1 MFEIL
6 TIPDER
12 LKQVS
17 EPVIQFDAGLR
28 EFIAELEETRQAGP
42 AAVGI
47 AAPQVGRFQ
56 RIVIVDV
63 SGRPKTPNHGYT
75 VLVNPEITR
84 WEGFELGREGCLSV
98 PDYTGNVI
106 RAERIELRAQDPDG
120 RVHEYDMAGY
130 EARAVQHEV
139 DHLDGI
145 LLISRMKAGDVL
157 QAKQALRELEE
168 KYAKRSRRLGRK
180 TRT

>member
-1 MFEIL
+1 MLDIL
-6 TIPDER
+6 TLPDAR
-12 LKQVS
+12 LRQVS
-17 EPVIQFDAGLR
+17 ETVTRFDAGLR
-28 EFIAELEETRQAGP
+28 SFIAELEETRRAGP

-63 SGRPKTPNHGYT
+63 SGRPKIPSHGYL

-98 PDYTGNVI
+98 PDYTGNVM
-106 RAERIELRAQDPDG
+106 RAERIELSAQDPDG
-120 RVHEYDMAGY
+120 DFHEYAMEGF

-139 DHLDGI
+139 DHLDG
-145 LLISRMKAGDVL
+145 LLFLDRLV
-157 QAKQALRELEE
+157 
-168 KYAKRSRRLGRK
+168 SRRTDLFRRK
-180 TRT
+180 IYQKEMRPGKKGGT